1 TATARIWN
9 TAAGKLPAAAG
20 KDTATYTI
28 EDDDVSI
35 AGFAEPATPATEGAT
50 AQVTVSLSG
59 SAPQAFALEF
69 ALSGTAEPFGD
80 YWAPSARGLVA
91 KGRVQVPAG
100 ATSAPIAVTVS
111 DDAEPEG
118 AETAVLTLI
127 DPGVDGVDLDPDA
140 LSHTL
145 TIAAS
150 DGDGPAGD
158 AVQAGWDYDSLE
170 GGRRTAWLES
180 SELVLPI
187 SVSPAAKADFRV
199 AVTLEPEAA
208 AGLWAPTLGP
218 GGDIYEA
225 RHTAVVK
232 AGETSAKIS
241 VPMIDNNIV
250 EDDWTWV
257 ADLEVSGAALGAEA
271 VSARRELEV
280 VVRDDDQAEV
290 LFERRGGPA
299 GNIWVVLS
307 RPVRFDLNVRVL
319 TRGGLASPDVDFGA
333 YRTETGGLL
342 TAVDTGVTSL
352 ADIRF
357 VHVGVAASDRPAWLF
372 SGHPCIVGTSLSGP
386 PPADPP
392 ACGDYRLHEH
402 HRVDISRPR
411 GVVPTVR
418 LAPAPAE
425 VPADWALVPSGLSV
439 GDRFRLLFLT
449 STKHPASSADIG
461 DYNALVQAAAAA
473 GGHQAIRGHSEG
485 FRVVGSTAAVD
496 ARDNALLGGPGAP
509 VYWLGG
515 AKAADGSADFCD
527 GSWDSRAARDESGAA
542 VALVDEETFIANG
555 IWTGTGHDCTARAG
569 HELGSARPQ
578 MASAEV
584 VSGSAHGPL
593 RVAHPNA
600 VNQPN
605 THSRRL
611 YAVSET
617 FEVAAAGGGV
627 TEPVENPDGTWT
639 VPADWALRPSGVGGG
654 QPFRLLFRTS
664 SRGDATATDI
674 AVYDQRVRD
683 AIAGGS
689 LDAMKA
695 LGSGFKA
702 VGSTQSV
709 DARDHLGMRDGPA
722 WRLGVPVYWM
732 DDGGDGKVVAYD
744 YADFCTMN
752 AGSSGSPELWWR
764 NDLLADQRDENGQ
777 AFSGDNNWPWTGT
790 ASDCTKRANRWLGH
804 TSDVEVGAHR
814 DGRTWGPLSNGRQA
828 PSESNS
834 LYGMSPVITAEA
846 DPGTEGDVLAWE
858 LTADPKPAV
867 PLVATVEVSQ
877 DGNWVAP
884 GHLGWRHVVIGPSG
898 RAVFTVPT
906 VDDATDEPDGA
917 VTLSLAPQYGPGG
930 FRIGRPGG
938 ASQPVADNDPAGSGG
953 QDTIA
958 AVPEVSVVASA
969 GGTEGADVQFM
980 VAASPAPTAPLAVTV
995 TVTQDG
1001 DWLAPGEA
1009 GQRTVTI
1016 GTTGTATVRLATVD
1030 DSADEP
1036 NGSVTLTIQAG
1047 SGYTLGTPAAEKAA
1061 VHDDDD
1067 PPAQQQQQQAP
1078 AVDTSEAEA
1087 LIDAMIARHRDVTGN
1102 QGALANWQKAQKTIR
1117 GEPGGFTVAELEA
1130 HTAAVEP
1137 GEPRNR
1143 WNKIL
1148 AAAKQLAAA
1157 QQQQQGS
1164 SDDAALPEIRIG
1176 HSSSPIAEGGDA
1188 GFVITAVPAP
1198 AEPLTVAVTVAG
1210 GRAASGHTGQR
1221 AITVPASGIAGITVA
1236 TADDQARTPAGDI
1249 TATVNTGA
1257 GYTVSATRGTAAV
1270 AVQDDDPAPKK
1281 APPPAVPE
1289 ISVTAGAGITEGQSA
1304 SFTIT
1309 ASPAP
1314 KTPLTVTVAVAQT
1327 GDWGAATGTATVVI
1341 PTTGS
1346 AAHTV
1351 ATAGDEVDEAD
1362 GSVTVAVSA
1371 GTGYTV
1377 SAAKGAASVDVSDD
1391 DDPAPAAAPEIAVAA
1406 GPAIAEGQSA
1416 VFTVTATPAPEA
1428 PLTVSVAVIQSGDL
1442 GAAAGPATVVIPT
1455 TGSAAHTVATAG
1467 DSTDEPDGSITLT
1480 LRAGSGYAVSPG
1492 RPAATVAV
1500 SDDDP
1505 PPPPPKP
1512 TCRTS
1517 DAALL
1522 AEVLAKAGDPWNG
1535 ARPDLVDTFGRAH
1548 ATMLGA
1554 DTYTTADLK
1563 ARPDRQTPNWQGAG
1577 PNALW
1582 QDIYAELDR
1591 LQACRAKTPQTP
1603 PPPAVVP
1610 QVSVTAGPA
1619 IAEGQTA
1626 AFTITASPPPPA
1638 PLSVVVTVTQAGDYG
1653 AALGAQ
1659 TVVIPTGGTTAFS
1672 VATAGDGAD
1681 EPDGSVTLTLNAGS
1695 GYTVSATSGSAAV
1708 AVADDDPPPQDPD
1721 TPDTDPQDDPDTPD
1735 TDPQDDPPPPPPVP
1749 DPVISVTAGPGIAE
1763 GQSAAFTVTAAPA
1776 PKAPLTVTVTVTQTG
1791 DYGTATGTRTVVI
1804 PTGGTKTVAVATAG
1818 DNTDEADGTVTLTV
1832 DAGSGYTVSTAHG
1845 AATVAVADDDV
1856 PQISVAAGPGITEGA
1871 SAVFTVTATPAPAGP
1886 LTVTVTVTQT
1896 GDYGVVTGARTVV
1909 VPTSGAAKLAVATTG
1924 DNTDET
1930 DGTVTLTAGTGTGYT
1945 VSTTQNTATVAVA
1958 DDDNPPP
1965 PPAGRQI
1972 KIADAA
1978 AAEGGRLRFAVT
1990 LTETFWR
1997 TITVDYQITG
2007 ITAQQGTDWHI
2018 PRATGTVSFRG
2029 GQTYQEISVLA
2040 LPDNRAEGDE
2050 TLQVTLT
2057 NPRGPATLANAT
2069 ATGTIK
2075 DTN

>member
-1 TATARIWN
+1 M
-9 TAAGKLPAAAG
+9 
-20 KDTATYTI
+20 
-28 EDDDVSI
+28 
-35 AGFAEPATPATEGAT
+35 
-50 AQVTVSLSG
+50 
-59 SAPQAFALEF
+59 
-69 ALSGTAEPFGD
+69 
-80 YWAPSARGLVA
+80 
-91 KGRVQVPAG
+91 
-100 ATSAPIAVTVS
+100 
-111 DDAEPEG
+111 DDA
-118 AETAVLTLI
+118 
-127 DPGVDGVDLDPDA
+127 
-140 LSHTL
+140 
-145 TIAAS
+145 
-150 DGDGPAGD
+150 
-158 AVQAGWDYDSLE
+158 
-170 GGRRTAWLES
+170 
-180 SELVLPI
+180 
-187 SVSPAAKADFRV
+187 
-199 AVTLEPEAA
+199 
-208 AGLWAPTLGP
+208 
-218 GGDIYEA
+218 
-225 RHTAVVK
+225 
-232 AGETSAKIS
+232 
-241 VPMIDNNIV
+241 
-250 EDDWTWV
+250 
-257 ADLEVSGAALGAEA
+257 
-271 VSARRELEV
+271 
-280 VVRDDDQAEV
+280 
-290 LFERRGGPA
+290 
-299 GNIWVVLS
+299 
-307 RPVRFDLNVRVL
+307 
-319 TRGGLASPDVDFGA
+319 
-333 YRTETGGLL
+333 
-342 TAVDTGVTSL
+342 
-352 ADIRF
+352 
-357 VHVGVAASDRPAWLF
+357 
-372 SGHPCIVGTSLSGP
+372 
-386 PPADPP
+386 
-392 ACGDYRLHEH
+392 
-402 HRVDISRPR
+402 
-411 GVVPTVR
+411 
-418 LAPAPAE
+418 
-425 VPADWALVPSGLSV
+425 
-439 GDRFRLLFLT
+439 
-449 STKHPASSADIG
+449 
-461 DYNALVQAAAAA
+461 
-473 GGHQAIRGHSEG
+473 
-485 FRVVGSTAAVD
+485 
-496 ARDNALLGGPGAP
+496 
-509 VYWLGG
+509 
-515 AKAADGSADFCD
+515 
-527 GSWDSRAARDESGAA
+527 
-542 VALVDEETFIANG
+542 
-555 IWTGTGHDCTARAG
+555 
-569 HELGSARPQ
+569 
-578 MASAEV
+578 
-584 VSGSAHGPL
+584 
-593 RVAHPNA
+593 
-600 VNQPN
+600 
-605 THSRRL
+605 
-611 YAVSET
+611 
-617 FEVAAAGGGV
+617 
-627 TEPVENPDGTWT
+627 
-639 VPADWALRPSGVGGG
+639 
-654 QPFRLLFRTS
+654 
-664 SRGDATATDI
+664 
-674 AVYDQRVRD
+674 
-683 AIAGGS
+683 
-689 LDAMKA
+689 
-695 LGSGFKA
+695 
-702 VGSTQSV
+702 
-709 DARDHLGMRDGPA
+709 
-722 WRLGVPVYWM
+722 
-732 DDGGDGKVVAYD
+732 GDGKLVARG
-744 YADFCTMN
+744 YADLCTRLP
-752 AGSSGSPELWWR
+752 GDTVSPQSWWR
-764 NDLLADQRDENGQ
+764 NDALADQRDEDG
-777 AFSGDNNWPWTGT
+777 AAHGDNNWPWTGT
-790 ASDCTKRANRWLGH
+790 SSDCTKRANRWLGH

-828 PSESNS
+828 PSASNS

-980 VAASPAPTAPLAVTV
+980 IAADPAPTAPLAVTA
-995 TVTQDG
+995 TVSQDG
-1001 DWLAPGEA
+1001 DWLAPGET

-1036 NGSVTLTIQAG
+1036 NGSVTLTVNAG
-1047 SGYTLGTPAAEKAA
+1047 SGYTVGTPAAEKAA
-1061 VHDDDD
+1061 VHDDD
-1067 PPAQQQQQQAP
+1067 PPARQQQQQAP
-1078 AVDTSEAEA
+1078 PAVDTSAAEA
-1087 LIDAMIARHRDVTGN
+1087 LIAAMIARHRDVTGN

-1130 HTAAVEP
+1130 HTAAVET

-1198 AEPLTVAVTVAG
+1198 AQPLAVAVTIAG
-1210 GRAASGHTGQR
+1210 GRAATGHTGQR

-1236 TADDQARTPAGDI
+1236 TADDQARTPDSDI

-1270 AVQDDDPAPKK
+1270 TVQDDDPAPKK
-1281 APPPAVPE
+1281 APPPPVPE

-1455 TGSAAHTVATAG
+1455 SGSAAHTVATAG
-1467 DSTDEPDGSITLT
+1467 DQADEPDGSITLT

-1500 SDDDP
+1500 SDDDD

-1522 AEVLAKAGDPWNG
+1522 AQVAAKAGDPWNG

-1548 ATMLGA
+1548 ATMAGE
-1554 DTYTTADLK
+1554 DDYTTADLK

-1582 QDIYAELDR
+1582 QKIYAELDR
-1591 LQACRAKTPQTP
+1591 LQACRAAAQTP

-1610 QVSVTAGPA
+1610 QVSVTAGA
-1619 IAEGQTA
+1619 GVTEGGSA
-1626 AFTITASPPPPA
+1626 GFTISASPVPSA
-1638 PLSVVVTVTQAGDYG
+1638 ALSVVVTVTQAGDFG
-1653 AALGAQ
+1653 AAVGAQ
-1659 TVVIPTGGTTAFS
+1659 AVVIPTGGTTAFS

-1681 EPDGSVTLTLNAGS
+1681 EPHGSVTLTLNAGS

-1721 TPDTDPQDDPDTPD
+1721 TPDPDPQDDAPDTPD
-1735 TDPQDDPPPPPPVP
+1735 PDPQDDPPPPPPDP

-1776 PKAPLTVTVTVTQTG
+1776 PKAPLTVTVIVTQTG
-1791 DYGTATGTRTVVI
+1791 DYGAATGTRTVVI
-1804 PTGGTKTVAVATAG
+1804 PTGGAKTVAVATTG

-1832 DAGSGYTVSTAHG
+1832 NTGSGYTVSTAHG
-1845 AATVAVADDDV
+1845 AATVAVSDDDV

-1896 GDYGVVTGARTVV
+1896 GDYGAVTGARTVV
-1909 VPTSGAAKLAVATTG
+1909 VPTSGAAKLTVATTG

-1945 VSTTQNTATVAVA
+1945 VSTTQNTATVTVA

-1972 KIADAA
+1972 KIADAV
-1978 AAEGGRLRFAVT
+1978 AAEGARLRFAVT

-1997 TITVDYQITG
+1997 TITVDYEVRG
-2007 ITAQQGTDWHI
+2007 ITAEQGVDWHI

-2050 TLQVTLT
+2050 TLQITLT

>member
-1 TATARIWN
+1 GTL
-9 TAAGKLPAAAG
+9 AG
-20 KDTATYTI
+20 
-28 EDDDVSI
+28 V
-35 AGFAEPATPATEGAT
+35 
-50 AQVTVSLSG
+50 
-59 SAPQAFALEF
+59 
-69 ALSGTAEPFGD
+69 
-80 YWAPSARGLVA
+80 
-91 KGRVQVPAG
+91 KGY
-100 ATSAPIAVTVS
+100 
-111 DDAEPEG
+111 
-118 AETAVLTLI
+118 
-127 DPGVDGVDLDPDA
+127 
-140 LSHTL
+140 
-145 TIAAS
+145 
-150 DGDGPAGD
+150 GPA
-158 AVQAGWDYDSLE
+158 
-170 GGRRTAWLES
+170 
-180 SELVLPI
+180 
-187 SVSPAAKADFRV
+187 
-199 AVTLEPEAA
+199 
-208 AGLWAPTLGP
+208 
-218 GGDIYEA
+218 
-225 RHTAVVK
+225 
-232 AGETSAKIS
+232 
-241 VPMIDNNIV
+241 
-250 EDDWTWV
+250 
-257 ADLEVSGAALGAEA
+257 
-271 VSARRELEV
+271 
-280 VVRDDDQAEV
+280 
-290 LFERRGGPA
+290 
-299 GNIWVVLS
+299 
-307 RPVRFDLNVRVL
+307 
-319 TRGGLASPDVDFGA
+319 
-333 YRTETGGLL
+333 
-342 TAVDTGVTSL
+342 
-352 ADIRF
+352 
-357 VHVGVAASDRPAWLF
+357 
-372 SGHPCIVGTSLSGP
+372 
-386 PPADPP
+386 
-392 ACGDYRLHEH
+392 
-402 HRVDISRPR
+402 
-411 GVVPTVR
+411 
-418 LAPAPAE
+418 
-425 VPADWALVPSGLSV
+425 
-439 GDRFRLLFLT
+439 
-449 STKHPASSADIG
+449 
-461 DYNALVQAAAAA
+461 
-473 GGHQAIRGHSEG
+473 
-485 FRVVGSTAAVD
+485 
-496 ARDNALLGGPGAP
+496 
-509 VYWLGG
+509 
-515 AKAADGSADFCD
+515 
-527 GSWDSRAARDESGAA
+527 
-542 VALVDEETFIANG
+542 
-555 IWTGTGHDCTARAG
+555 
-569 HELGSARPQ
+569 
-578 MASAEV
+578 
-584 VSGSAHGPL
+584 
-593 RVAHPNA
+593 
-600 VNQPN
+600 
-605 THSRRL
+605 
-611 YAVSET
+611 
-617 FEVAAAGGGV
+617 
-627 TEPVENPDGTWT
+627 
-639 VPADWALRPSGVGGG
+639 
-654 QPFRLLFRTS
+654 
-664 SRGDATATDI
+664 
-674 AVYDQRVRD
+674 
-683 AIAGGS
+683 
-689 LDAMKA
+689 
-695 LGSGFKA
+695 FKA
-702 VGSTQSV
+702 VGSTQSL
-709 DARDHLGMRDGPA
+709 DARDHLGLWDSANSRWADGTA
-722 WRLGVPVYWM
+722 GDGDWGTSIWWM
-732 DDGGDGKVVAYD
+732 DDEGDGKLVARG
-744 YADFCTMN
+744 YADFCTRLP
-752 AGSSGSPELWWR
+752 GDTVSPQSWWR
-764 NDLLADQRDENGQ
+764 NDLLADQRDENG
-777 AFSGDNNWPWTGT
+777 AAHGDNNWPWTGT

-804 TSDVEVGAHR
+804 ISDVEVGAHR
-814 DGRTWGPLSNGRQA
+814 DGRTWGPLSNGRQN
-828 PSESNS
+828 PGSSNS
-834 LYGMSPVITAEA
+834 LYGMSPVFVAEA
-846 DPGTEGDVLAWE
+846 VPPDRGTEGAPVAWE

-867 PLVATVEVSQ
+867 PLVATVWATQ
-877 DGNWVAP
+877 HGDWVAP

-898 RAVFTVPT
+898 TATYTVPT
-906 VDDATDEPDGA
+906 VNDRADEADGS
-917 VTLSLAPQYGPGG
+917 VTLHLASESQWPGG
-930 FRIGRPGG
+930 FDVGKPS
-938 ASQPVADNDPAGSGG
+938 AVTQPVADDDAAGSGG

-969 GGTEGADVQFM
+969 GGTEGAPVQFM
-980 VAASPAPTAPLAVTV
+980 IAATPAPAAPLAVTA
-995 TVTQDG
+995 TVSQDG
-1001 DWLAPGEA
+1001 DWLAPGET

-1016 GTTGTATVRLATVD
+1016 GTTGVATVRLATVD

-1036 NGSVTLTIQAG
+1036 NGSVTLTVQPG
-1047 SGYTLGTPAAEKAA
+1047 SGYTVGTPAAEKAA
-1061 VHDDDD
+1061 VHDDD
-1067 PPAQQQQQQAP
+1067 PPTRQQQQQAP

-1610 QVSVTAGPA
+1610 QVSVTAGSGVT
-1619 IAEGQTA
+1619 EGGSA
-1626 AFTITASPPPPA
+1626 GFTISASPAPPA
-1638 PLSVVVTVTQAGDYG
+1638 PLAVVVTVTAAGEFG
-1653 AALGAQ
+1653 AAVGAQ
-1659 TVVIPTGGTTAFS
+1659 TVVVPTGGTKAFS
-1672 VATAGDGAD
+1672 AATAGDNAD
-1681 EPDGSVTLTLNAGS
+1681 EPHGTLTLTLNAGS

-1721 TPDTDPQDDPDTPD
+1721 TPDPDPQDDPPDPEDPGTPDTDTPD
-1735 TDPQDDPPPPPPVP
+1735 PDPQDDPPPPPP
-1749 DPVISVTAGPGIAE
+1749 DPVISVTAGAGIAE

-1776 PKAPLTVTVTVTQTG
+1776 PKAPLAVTVTVTAAG
-1791 DYGTATGTRTVVI
+1791 DYGAATGTRTVVI
-1804 PTGGTKTVAVATAG
+1804 PAGGTKAVAVATAG
-1818 DNTDEADGTVTLTV
+1818 DNADEADGTVTLTV
-1832 DAGSGYTVSTAHG
+1832 NAGSGYTVSTAHG
-1845 AATVAVADDDV
+1845 AATVTVSDDD
-1856 PQISVAAGPGITEGA
+1856 PP
-1871 SAVFTVTATPAPAGP
+1871 PPP
-1886 LTVTVTVTQT
+1886 
-1896 GDYGVVTGARTVV
+1896 
-1909 VPTSGAAKLAVATTG
+1909 P
-1924 DNTDET
+1924 
-1930 DGTVTLTAGTGTGYT
+1930 
-1945 VSTTQNTATVAVA
+1945 
-1958 DDDNPPP
+1958 PPP
-1965 PPAGRQI
+1965 PPAGPSLSVRDVEVSESGRSVRFMVYLSETPDQTVTVRVATRDGTARHG
-1972 KIADAA
+1972 ADYRGYGA
-1978 AAEGGRLRFAVT
+1978 GSSRT
-1990 LTETFWR
+1990 LTFTAGTRLLYDYLYIPILDDNDPEQDETFQ
-1997 TITVDYQITG
+1997 VVL
-2007 ITAQQGTDWHI
+2007 TDAHGA
-2018 PRATGTVSFRG
+2018 PVARG
-2029 GQTYQEISVLA
+2029 
-2040 LPDNRAEGDE
+2040 
-2050 TLQVTLT
+2050 
-2057 NPRGPATLANAT
+2057 T
-2069 ATGTIK
+2069 ATVTIK
-2075 DTN
+2075 DND